1 MIGLFLA
8 LLELARQRKVVFHQ
22 VDVGEIV
29 LELNQDGDE
38 AALAESD
45 AESDPGSHEES
56 AASDGSDEP
65 VDPSA

>member
-45 AESDPGSHEES
+45 GES
-56 AASDGSDEP
+56 ASPDGSDEP